1 LNLGKLLPE
10 RRTPWTL
17 ERRLSILGDRNAR
30 HRTGAGTRRRRSYEH
45 QLDDHARILLATRVQ
60 GLLVSVDH
68 SARLRESAPAR
79 RAARPSTAIL
89 RAQLLH
95 PWELLHAPI
104 TGRAP
109 ALYDLRRKALALVSW
124 CRDNDPSRAR
134 WALPQSTPRALEKPG
149 ATRYLL
155 PRSSWVAFF
164 VWRRVVRQLVALLL
178 LLWAWWERLI
188 PARRS
193 PSASA
198 LHEQTGGA
206 SRPSPTAGTR
216 YRAQSGP
223 RTVGELL
230 RGAM

>member
-1 LNLGKLLPE
+1 M
-10 RRTPWTL
+10 
-17 ERRLSILGDRNAR
+17 
-30 HRTGAGTRRRRSYEH
+30 
-45 QLDDHARILLATRVQ
+45 ATRVQ
-60 GLLVSVDH
+60 GLLVAVDR

-89 RAQLLH
+89 RAQLLQ

-124 CRDNDPSRAR
+124 CRDNEPSRAR
-134 WALPQSTPRALEKPG
+134 WALPQCTPRALEKPG

-155 PRSSWVAFF
+155 PRRSWAAFF
-164 VWRRVVRQLVALLL
+164 MWRRVVRQLVALLL
-178 LLWAWWERLI
+178 LMWEWWERLI

-206 SRPSPTAGTR
+206 LGPPPTAGTR
-216 YRAQSGP
+216 YRAHPGP
-223 RTVGELL
+223 RAVGDLL
-230 RGAM
+230 RDAM